1 MSNIEQQR
9 MEFKFGLAK
18 EWLMLQTHKWRK
30 PKWVKF
36 PSAMLEDMR
45 WIKLSDRAKAA
56 WPSVLVIASEH
67 HECRLP
73 DPDLLFLRLRLLGHC
88 PRLDSFSAL
97 IDEYIQCGFVLKTT
111 PELQSYRDTEIQKEK
126 SPPDLNDGC
135 PIKEVVGEILQ
146 PIAQPLFRD
155 TRQPWQRVRD
165 ARREARAKLGA
176 FVAGYQAEFVP
187 PGNLPPRRYATSWQE
202 SRDRW
207 REALNDFHDSIA
219 AYEADEADEGL
230 RWSTPQIW
238 EITGTA
244 EGYRIRTEFEKR
256 PESFRVVLEGHG
268 DRVTAP

>member
-1 MSNIEQQR
+1 
-9 MEFKFGLAK
+9 
-18 EWLMLQTHKWRK
+18 MLQTHKWRK

-155 TRQPWQRVRD
+155 TDSPGNECVMHAVRP
-165 ARREARAKLGA
+165 APSSGLSSLATKLNLFRPEIFRLVVMQQAGKNRGIAGAKLSTTSTTA
-176 FVAGYQAEFVP
+176 
-187 PGNLPPRRYATSWQE
+187 LPRMRRMRRMRDCGGRRPRFGKSPARPKA
-202 SRDRW
+202 
-207 REALNDFHDSIA
+207 I
-219 AYEADEADEGL
+219 AYEPNSRSARNRSASFL
-230 RWSTPQIW
+230 R
-238 EITGTA
+238 GTA
-244 EGYRIRTEFEKR
+244 IG
-256 PESFRVVLEGHG
+256 
-268 DRVTAP
+268 